1 MKNERY
7 RAKVDKLFWWLFSIT
22 NGVLLAILVPTSISA
37 PSTLFVNLPILLFTD
52 YFFISSLFGY
62 VELRECELFI
72 KYGFFLKRS
81 IPYAKIRKLEKD
93 RKFYTESILSLKN
106 AMEHVNIRYNSFDVT
121 SVSVTDNS
129 ALIAAINEKIK
140 ANKSQN

>member
-7 RAKVDKLFWWLFSIT
+7 KPKVDKLFWWLFSIT
-22 NGVLLAILVPTSISA
+22 NGVLLAILIPTSIGA
-37 PSTLFVNLPILLFTD
+37 PSTIFINLPIFLFTN

-62 VELRECELFI
+62 VELRESELFI

-81 IPYAKIRKLEKD
+81 IPYAKIRRLEKD

-121 SVSVTDNS
+121 SVGVTDND
-129 ALIAAINEKIK
+129 ALIAAINEKRGV
-140 ANKSQN
+140 

>member
-7 RAKVDKLFWWLFSIT
+7 KPKVDKLFWWLFSIT
-22 NGVLLAILVPTSISA
+22 NGVLLAILVPTTIDA
-37 PSTLFVNLPILLFTD
+37 PSTLFINLPIFLFTN

-62 VELRECELFI
+62 VELREHELFI

-106 AMEHVNIRYNSFDVT
+106 AMEHVNIRYNSFDLT
-121 SVSVTDNS
+121 AVSVTDND
-129 ALIAAINEKIK
+129 ALIAAIEGKI
-140 ANKSQN
+140 ANL

>member
-7 RAKVDKLFWWLFSIT
+7 KPKVDKLFWWLFSIT
-22 NGVLLAILVPTSISA
+22 NGVLLAILIPTSIDA
-37 PSTLFVNLPILLFTD
+37 PSTIFINLPIFLFTN

-62 VELRECELFI
+62 VELREHELFI

-81 IPYAKIRKLEKD
+81 IPYAKIRRLEKD

-121 SVSVTDNS
+121 SVGVTDND
-129 ALIAAINEKIK
+129 ALIAAINEKRGV
-140 ANKSQN
+140 

>member
-7 RAKVDKLFWWLFSIT
+7 KPKVDKLFWWLFSIT
-22 NGVLLAILVPTSISA
+22 NGVLLAILVPTSIDA
-37 PSTLFVNLPILLFTD
+37 PSTLFINLPIFLFTN

-62 VELRECELFI
+62 VELRERDLFI

-121 SVSVTDNS
+121 SVSVTDNDS
-129 ALIAAINEKIK
+129 LIAAINEKRGV
-140 ANKSQN
+140 

>member
-7 RAKVDKLFWWLFSIT
+7 KPKVDKLFWWLFSIT
-22 NGVLLAILVPTSISA
+22 NGVLLASLIPTSIDA
-37 PSTLFVNLPILLFTD
+37 PSTIFINLPIFLFTN

-62 VELRECELFI
+62 VELRESELFI

-81 IPYAKIRKLEKD
+81 IPYAKIRRLEKD

-121 SVSVTDNS
+121 SVGVTDND
-129 ALIAAINEKIK
+129 ALIAAINEKRGV
-140 ANKSQN
+140 